1 MSTAE
6 ARSILLR
13 VDHGESVKVKE
24 YVLALAICAKS
35 GARTVSAFLSRTI
48 PNSEFRI
55 PN

>member
-1 MSTAE
+1 MTIAE

-13 VDHGESVKVKE
+13 VDHGEAVSVAD
-24 YVLALAICAKS
+24 YVAALHVCAKS
-35 GARTVSAFLSRTI
+35 GARTVSAFLSLSI

>member
-1 MSTAE
+1 MSITE

-13 VDHGESVKVKE
+13 VDHGEVVKVKD
-24 YVLALAICAKS
+24 YVSALAICAKS
-35 GARTVSAFLSRTI
+35 GARTVSSFLSRTI